1 MAQTSDVESD
11 TRTKSEASAAAAAV
25 PPTAPATVPPTAPAT
40 PASDAT
46 TSENDAKRAAQSH
59 ALAVDAS
66 FKRYGID
73 RWGRDFLTSNSQG
86 HLVFSAPG
94 CPSVDLHVLSLELAR
109 RGIRTPYVV
118 RFPTMIE
125 RQMETLKSAFAK
137 AITDNN
143 YQGSHIG
150 VYPLKVNQR
159 RSVVDTVVKARERL
173 NYGLEAGSKPE
184 LLLALAQPPLK
195 QSLLVCNGYKDR
207 EFMRMAFHAA
217 ELGHHVIIVLESTR
231 EVRRYLDVFAEQ
243 DWIARPEVGVRAKL
257 YSRGSGRWQS
267 SGGESSKFGLTT
279 NEILAVARELAAA
292 NLHGQLSLLHFH
304 IGSQITQIKR
314 IKTAVRE
321 GARIYADLQEHCPQ
335 LRYLDLGGGIG
346 VDYDGSRTSYP
357 SSANYTLDEYASQVV
372 FEVTEACAEVNAR
385 QPTLLTESGRVVV
398 ANHAVT
404 IADLREVQGEL
415 LPVPEP
421 TEDEHRLVDELR
433 ETLENINTKNVDEY
447 FHDAIDFRD
456 ECLQL
461 FSRGYLSLAERAAA
475 EGLFHRIRAKVE
487 KIVETL
493 SHPSEE
499 ITDFLGKAQQKY
511 LVNFSI
517 FQSIPDAWSIDQVF
531 PAAPLSRHA
540 EKPTLHAQ
548 IVDIT
553 CDSDGCVETFAHPD
567 ENLSYLPL
575 HVMNSP
581 DERYYLGFFMT
592 GAYQD
597 SLANVH
603 NLFGRCHEVILRN
616 PDDDMVLPGSER
628 VELSPTLTF
637 EIKMGATCEDTLSA
651 MDFDVERI
659 NKWLR
664 DRHLAVETTLGES
677 WAMGLLQSYPYLS
690 R

>member
-1 MAQTSDVESD
+1 MANNTSVDAGEDPGSSSSAASVAAPSAAVSSAVSSAAPLASSA
-11 TRTKSEASAAAAAV
+11 TGPASEAEV
-25 PPTAPATVPPTAPAT
+25 
-40 PASDAT
+40 
-46 TSENDAKRAAQSH
+46 KRAAAH
-59 ALAVDAS
+59 ALAVEGS

-73 RWGRDFLTSNSQG
+73 RWGRDFLRTNEHGQ
-86 HLVFSAPG
+86 LVFTAPG
-94 CPSVDLHVLSLELAR
+94 CPPVDLHTLSIELAR

-125 RQMETLKSAFAK
+125 RQMETLKNAFHK
-137 AITDNN
+137 AISDNH
-143 YQGSHIG
+143 YQGGHIG

-159 RSVVDTVVKARERL
+159 RSVVDTVVKARERF
-173 NYGLEAGSKPE
+173 NYGIEAGSKPE

-231 EVRRYLDVFAEQ
+231 EVRRYLDVNGEQ

-279 NEILAVARELAAA
+279 NEILAVVRELAEGG
-292 NLHGQLSLLHFH
+292 LRDQLSLLHFH

-357 SSANYTLDEYASQVV
+357 SSANYTLEEYASQVV

-385 QPTLLTESGRVVV
+385 HPTLLTESGRVVV

-421 TEDEHRLVDELR
+421 TDDEHRLVSELR
-433 ETLENINTKNVDEY
+433 ETLENINPKNVEEY

-461 FSRGYLSLAERAAA
+461 FSRGYLSLHERACA
-475 EGLFHRIRAKVE
+475 EGLFHRIRAKVG
-487 KIVETL
+487 KIVETMQ
-493 SHPSEE
+493 HPSEE
-499 ITDFLGKAQQKY
+499 IVDFLGKAQQKY

-540 EKPTLHAQ
+540 EKPTIHAQ

-567 ENLSYLPL
+567 ENLPYLPL
-575 HVMNSP
+575 H
-581 DERYYLGFFMT
+581 ERKGPQEQYYLGFFMT

-616 PDDDMVLPGSER
+616 PDDDMVLPNSER
-628 VELSPTLTF
+628 VELSDKLTF

-651 MDFDVERI
+651 MDFDVDRI

-677 WAMGLLQSYPYLS
+677 WAMGLLQSYPYLA

>member
-1 MAQTSDVESD
+1 MAQTSEAESD
-11 TRTKSEASAAAAAV
+11 TRTKSEPAAATSAAAPPAIPTPTSSSAGA
-25 PPTAPATVPPTAPAT
+25 PTEPTA
-40 PASDAT
+40 
-46 TSENDAKRAAQSH
+46 SENEAKRTAQSL
-59 ALAVDAS
+59 ALALDAS

-73 RWGRDFLTSNSQG
+73 RWGRDFLKSNEQG
-86 HLVFSAPG
+86 HLVFTAPN
-94 CPSVDLHVLSLELAR
+94 CPPVDLHVLSLELAR

-487 KIVETL
+487 KIVESL

-499 ITDFLGKAQQKY
+499 ITDFLSKAQQKY

-567 ENLSYLPL
+567 ENLPYLPL
-575 HVMNSP
+575 HAPGGP

-651 MDFDVERI
+651 MDFDVDRI

>member
-1 MAQTSDVESD
+1 MTSATEAATSEV
-11 TRTKSEASAAAAAV
+11 RTEVTASESEAGKRSAA
-25 PPTAPATVPPTAPAT
+25 
-40 PASDAT
+40 
-46 TSENDAKRAAQSH
+46 Q
-59 ALAVDAS
+59 ALAVEGS
-66 FKRYGID
+66 FKRYGVD
-73 RWGRDFLTSNSQG
+73 RWGRDFVRGNEQG
-86 HLVFSAPG
+86 HLVFTAPG
-94 CPSVDLHVLSLELAR
+94 SPPVDLYALSQELAR
-109 RGIRTPYVV
+109 RGIRTPYVI

-125 RQMETLKSAFAK
+125 NQMGRLKEAFHKAFAE
-137 AITDNN
+137 NN
-143 YQGSHIG
+143 YQAGHIG

-159 RSVVDTVVKARERL
+159 RSVVDTVVKARARFS
-173 NYGLEAGSKPE
+173 YGLEAGSKPE
-184 LLLALAQPPLK
+184 LLLAMAQPPL
-195 QSLLVCNGYKDR
+195 QGSLLVCNGYKDR

-231 EVRRYLDVFAEQ
+231 EVRRYLDVLAEQ
-243 DWIARPEVGVRAKL
+243 DWTARPEVGMRAKL
-257 YSRGSGRWQS
+257 YSRGSGKWQS

-279 NEILAVARELAAA
+279 NELLAVVREMTAA
-292 NLHGQLSLLHFH
+292 GVIEQMSLLHFH

-321 GARIYADLQEHCPQ
+321 GARIYAELQRLAPR

-372 FEVTEACAEVNAR
+372 FEVCEACAEVDAR

-421 TEDEHRLVDELR
+421 LEDEHRLVSELR
-433 ETLENINTKNVDEY
+433 STLESINAKNVEEY
-447 FHDAIDFRD
+447 FHDAIDYRD

-461 FSRGYLSLAERAAA
+461 FSRGYLSLQDRASA
-475 EGLFHRIRAKVE
+475 EGLFARIRLKVE
-487 KIVETL
+487 KILE
-493 SHPSEE
+493 SMPHPPEE
-499 ITDFLGKAQQKY
+499 IVDFLGKAHQKY

-540 EKPTLHAQ
+540 ERPTINAQ

-553 CDSDGCVETFAHPD
+553 CDSDGCVETFAHPE
-567 ENLSYLPL
+567 ENLPFLPL
-575 HVMNSP
+575 HERRGR
-581 DERYYLGFFMT
+581 DEPYYLGFFMT

-603 NLFGRCHEVILRN
+603 NLFARCHEVILRT
-616 PDDDMVLPGSER
+616 PDEDMVLPGSER
-628 VELSPTLTF
+628 VELSDNLTF
-637 EIKMGATCEDTLSA
+637 EIKMGATCEDVLSS
-651 MDFDVERI
+651 MDFDAERMI
-659 NKWLR
+659 RWLR

-677 WAMGLLQSYPYLS
+677 WAMGILQSYPYLA